1 MEADKALEIV
11 LADVWRARGIEPSA
25 AAFERLGELVES
37 ARRAWPALDLN
48 EPLLVRFIVERA
60 SSVGDLDVA
69 RAPDWALA
77 SECARGSRRALAV
90 VQAKLRRAIAPS
102 VRKLKLGEADV
113 ESALQRVATDL
124 FVTSPDRPAGI
135 TRYDGR
141 GDLTGWLR
149 VAAVRAGLKVI
160 RVGDRH
166 ASVEL
171 EQIGERLPGAGG
183 DPDSAY
189 LKALYRPVFQRAF
202 QEAFA
207 SLSPRDRTLLKQSLL
222 DGLSID
228 VLGPLPDPP
237 GDGGPLGPGRARGPH
252 GQDPQAVPGAG
263 TGEPGRMRE
272 PLPAPPQPARADAA
286 RARRRPLSQAG
297 GALARRR
304 LFSCDFDG
312 VGGSSGKE
320 ELAPMKKP
328 APEGRLA
335 ASVGSTDT
343 SSTSYAQVSCRNR

>member
-1 MEADKALEIV
+1 MDADKALEIV

-25 AAFERLGELVES
+25 AACEKLGELVES
-37 ARRAWPALDLN
+37 ARRAWPALDLDA
-48 EPLLVRFIVERA
+48 PLLARFIAERA
-60 SSVGDLDVA
+60 ANAGDLDVA

-90 VQAKLRRAIAPS
+90 AQAKLRRAIAPS
-102 VRKLKLGEADV
+102 VRKLKLCEADV

-124 FVTSPDRPAGI
+124 FVASPGRPAGI

-160 RVGDRH
+160 RGGDRH

-171 EQIGERLPGAGG
+171 EQLGERLPGVGG
-183 DPDSAY
+183 DPDVAY

-207 SLSPRDRTLLKQSLL
+207 ALSPRDRTLLKQSLL

-228 VLGPLPDPP
+228 VLAGLHQIH
-237 GDGGPLGPGRARGPH
+237 RA
-252 GQDPQAVPGAG
+252 
-263 TGEPGRMRE
+263 T
-272 PLPAPPQPARADAA
+272 AA
-286 RARRRPLSQAG
+286 RWVLAAREDLVARTRKLFQARVQASPEECESLFRLLCSQ
-297 GALARRR
+297 LELTLR
-304 LFSCDFDG
+304 
-312 VGGSSGKE
+312 
-320 ELAPMKKP
+320 ELAADP
-328 APEGRLA
+328 
-335 ASVGSTDT
+335 
-343 SSTSYAQVSCRNR
+343 